1 MTKAGNTAGQTINPI
16 AYWIEFQTYWNSF
29 SKGLDGPIPVISHP
43 TLSLGTSSPCM
54 HAPWQ
59 ISQCFRSIHTLW
71 S

>member
-16 AYWIEFQTYWNSF
+16 ALTQTYWNSL
-29 SKGLDGPIPVISHP
+29 SKGLDGLIPVIYHP